1 MNSETYLIKEDKNGA
16 ITVWLDQVQI
26 NSIPLGIAGD
36 FQDLIPQR
44 TFTHIVNAKYF
55 SCDNGTEHG
64 YYFTDTNQYVAPH
77 VGGVRL
83 PMYRQTTQAHVQA
96 RNDSLSWIVPQSG
109 EQSVIT
115 FYDDDPG
122 GLSVGVASP
131 SLQAVGVTSPQ
142 GWQVNQTQDSEGSPA
157 WLSSALSTAGGYDSQ
172 TADGIYIPARTPN
185 VFISSS
191 GNLAAGGIA
200 TIGLYTAP
208 AGLYW
213 RLQELTASGESQT
226 GTAQL
231 YLKISDGASIK
242 QDYLPMKVY
251 NTIYHHNRVF
261 AGVGMKA
268 SGPGSSLNIGLLSTA
283 AAAITYRIAAQL
295 YVGP

>member
-77 VGGVRL
+77 IGGVRL

-122 GLSVGVASP
+122 GLAVGVASP

-172 TADGIYIPARTPN
+172 TADGIYLPARTPN
-185 VFISSS
+185 IWQLASST
-191 GNLAAGGIA
+191 GVAAGANANLAI
-200 TIGLYTAP
+200 YTPVVSAS
-208 AGLYW
+208 W
-213 RLQELTASGESQT
+213 RVMYIDVSVNTPASGTIWYAIYENGVQK
-226 GTAQL
+226 L
-231 YLKISDGASIK
+231 FYH
-242 QDYLPMKVY
+242 YLPQVA
-251 NTIYHHNRVF
+251 NGVSDRLVF
-261 AGVGMKA
+261 PGNGVKASTPGSKLTMQIFSA
-268 SGPGSSLNIGLLSTA
+268 SGPYNCYATVG
-283 AAAITYRIAAQL
+283 L